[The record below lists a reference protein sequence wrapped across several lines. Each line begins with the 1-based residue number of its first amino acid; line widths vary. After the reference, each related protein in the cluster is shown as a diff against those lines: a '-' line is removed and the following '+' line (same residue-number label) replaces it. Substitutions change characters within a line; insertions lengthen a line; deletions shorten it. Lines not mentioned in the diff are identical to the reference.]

1 MAAASPRMLEYVTAG
16 MTPTER
22 AKGAN
27 KPALRMKSYLL
38 QEAEAASRQAKIDWC
53 RTAGVRV
60 TSLQHDGVMVDS
72 LPDGLTA
79 DEVAELLS
87 AAASAR
93 AGYEVVVAAEAVETA
108 PAPAVD

>member
-1 MAAASPRMLEYVTAG
+1 M
-16 MTPTER
+16 
-22 AKGAN
+22 
-27 KPALRMKSYLL
+27 
-38 QEAEAASRQAKIDWC
+38 
-53 RTAGVRV
+53 RV

-108 PAPAVD
+108 PALAVD